1 MASPENE
8 IGFQFRGNQVRPTH
22 RQDLRDLRKGDL
34 VKSTSQKRA
43 KKTKKR
49 GPKYWIVA
57 ISTMGVLIAYC
68 PGTSHNI
75 VLGKAKLREDAAA
88 QVQQQIKFEIPSGTL
103 ESVLLAFQKTSG
115 LQVVIPN
122 DAMRSIG
129 SPGVTGLYSSEQALR
144 EILRGTGISY
154 RFSDKQTVILELQ
167 AGPASVEIRDDSRV
181 VLSSGKYT
189 EPLRDTPQTITV
201 ISKEV
206 MEEQGATTLRDV
218 LKNVPGLTIT
228 AGEGGN
234 PAGDNLTLRGF
245 SARNDI
251 FIDGVRDISPQSRD
265 PFNLEQVEVVK
276 GPGSVYTGRG
286 STGGSINLLNKTPG
300 LRRSFGGTL
309 DFGTDSTRRATA
321 DINVPFGDSVAFRM
335 NLLAHH
341 SGIAGRDVV
350 EFDRWGVAPSLTW
363 GLGKPTRA
371 TISYYKLKQD
381 NISDYGIP
389 WVPNTNNALVEFR
402 DRPAP
407 VPRNTFYGLRD
418 RDFEKLNADL
428 VTLKFEHDFND
439 GLSLRNQFRYANSSR
454 DSMATPPRF
463 ASNDSTAINREM
475 RSWQTEDKV
484 WDNQTDFIARFS
496 TGKIEH
502 ALVTGLDFTRENNT
516 RRTRTALPM
525 LTTLLNPNPG
535 DVFTG
540 TITVSPIV
548 GDITANSQA
557 VYIFDT
563 AKFGE
568 KWELTGGLRWDRFDA
583 DGITTPQGLPISR
596 VDRMLSVRA
605 GAVFKPLPEGTI
617 YATYGTSLNPS
628 LEGLSYNTANTVI
641 DPEKT
646 YTMEAGTKWGFFSG
660 RVLLSGALF
669 RVEKSNA
676 RTPGVAPLEPPQVLE
691 GEQRVDGAELSV
703 EGNITREWQ
712 VLAGYT
718 LLDSETV
725 DSRVTGEIGKGLV
738 NTPRNSFNVWST
750 YSMRSGLHFG
760 GGARFVD
767 RRFGNTINTRFV
779 DAYWTFDAMASY
791 PISKDIDLK
800 LNLFNLT
807 DAFYFDRIGGG
818 HIVPGPGRAAMLST
832 SFRF

>member
-1 MASPENE
+1 MTLKS
-8 IGFQFRGNQVRPTH
+8 
-22 RQDLRDLRKGDL
+22 RKRTR
-34 VKSTSQKRA
+34 KARR
-43 KKTKKR
+43 R
-49 GPKYWIVA
+49 GPRYWIVA
-57 ISTMGVLIAYC
+57 IGAMGALIAYC
-68 PGTSHNI
+68 PANSHNI
-75 VLGKAKLREDAAA
+75 VLGKARLDNDAA
-88 QVQQQIKFEIPSGTL
+88 VQTQPQITFNIPAGTL
-103 ESVLLAFQKTSG
+103 ESVLLVFQKSSG

-122 DAMRSIG
+122 DAMRELA
-129 SPGVTGLYSSEQALR
+129 SPGVVGRYSPEQALR

-154 RFSDKQTVILELQ
+154 RFSDKRTAILEIH
-167 AGPASVEIRDDSRV
+167 AGTEQVEVRDESRV
-181 VLSSGKYT
+181 VLSSTKYT
-189 EPLRDTPQTITV
+189 EPLLDTPQTISV

-251 FIDGVRDISPQSRD
+251 FIDGVRDLSPQSRD

-276 GPGSVYTGRG
+276 GPGSAFTGRG

-309 DFGTDSTRRATA
+309 DFGTDQTRRATA
-321 DINVPFGDSVAFRM
+321 DINIPMGDSVAFRL
-335 NLLAHH
+335 NLLGHH
-341 SGIAGRDVV
+341 SGVAGRDVV
-350 EFDRWGVAPSLTW
+350 KFERWGAAPSLTL

-381 NISDYGIP
+381 NLSDYGIP
-389 WVPNTNNALVEFR
+389 WVPVTNNALVEFR

-418 RDFEKLNADL
+418 RDFERLNSDL
-428 VTLKFEHDFND
+428 VTFRFEHDFND
-439 GLSLRNQFRYANSSR
+439 GLSLRNQLRYANSSR
-454 DSMATPPRF
+454 DSIATPPRF
-463 ASNDSTAINREM
+463 ANNNSTAINREM
-475 RSWQTEDKV
+475 RSWQTDDKV

-496 TGKIEH
+496 TGKVEH
-502 ALVTGLDFTRENNT
+502 ALVTGMDFTRENNT
-516 RRTRTALPM
+516 RGTRTAGNM
-525 LTTLLNPNPG
+525 LTTLLNPNPD

-540 TITVSPIV
+540 PITISPIV
-548 GDITANSQA
+548 GDVTANSQA
-557 VYIFDT
+557 LYLFDT
-563 AKFGE
+563 AKLGE
-568 KWELTGGLRWDRFDA
+568 KFELNGGLRWDRFDA
-583 DGITTPQGLPISR
+583 DGITTTGAPVSR

-605 GAVFKPLPEGTI
+605 GMVFKPRPEGAI
-617 YATYGTSLNPS
+617 YGSYGTSLNPS

-646 YTMEAGTKWGFFSG
+646 YTVEAGSKWGFFNG
-660 RVLLSGALF
+660 RVLLSGAIF
-669 RVEKSNA
+669 RVEKLNA
-676 RTPGVAPLEPPQVLE
+676 RTPGVLPGDPPQVLE
-691 GEQRVDGAELSV
+691 GKQRVDGAELSL
-703 EGNITREWQ
+703 EGNITKEWQ

-718 LLDSETV
+718 LLDTQTV
-725 DSRVTGEIGKGLV
+725 DSNNPAEIGKELV

-750 YSMRSGLHFG
+750 YSLRSGFHFG

-791 PISKDIDLK
+791 PISKHVDLK
-800 LNLFNLT
+800 LNLYNLT
-807 DAFYFDRIGGG
+807 DKFYFDRIGGG
-818 HIVPGPGRAAMLST
+818 HIVPGPGRVAMLST

>member
-1 MASPENE
+1 M
-8 IGFQFRGNQVRPTH
+8 G
-22 RQDLRDLRKGDL
+22 
-34 VKSTSQKRA
+34 
-43 KKTKKR
+43 
-49 GPKYWIVA
+49 
-57 ISTMGVLIAYC
+57 TMGMLIAYC
-68 PGTSHNI
+68 PAKSHRI
-75 VLGKAKLREDAAA
+75 VLGKARLPEDAAT
-88 QVQQQIKFEIPSGTL
+88 QTQQQIQFDIPAGTL
-103 ESVLLAFQKTSG
+103 ETVLVTFQKISG

-122 DAMRSIG
+122 EAMRPIA
-129 SPGVTGLYSSEQALR
+129 SPGVKGRYSPEQALR
-144 EILRGTGISY
+144 EVLRDTGISY
-154 RFSDKQTVILELQ
+154 RFSDRHTVILEIQ
-167 AGPASVEIRDDSRV
+167 AQTESVEVRDESRV
-181 VLSSGKYT
+181 VLSSTKYT
-189 EPLRDTPQTITV
+189 EPLLNTPQTINV

-206 MEEQGATTLRDV
+206 IEEQGATTLRDV
-218 LKNVPGLTIT
+218 LKNVPGLTIA

-251 FIDGVRDISPQSRD
+251 FVDGVRDLSPQSRD

-300 LRRSFGGTL
+300 FKRTFGGTL

-321 DINVPFGDSVAFRM
+321 DINTPIGDSLAFRL

-341 SGIAGRDVV
+341 SGVAGRDVV
-350 EFDRWGVAPSLTW
+350 EFDRWGVAPSLTL

-389 WVPNTNNALVEFR
+389 WVPVTNNALVEFR

-407 VPRNTFYGLRD
+407 VPRNTFYGLRS
-418 RDFEKLNADL
+418 RDFEKLNSDL
-428 VTLKFEHDFND
+428 VTFKFEHDFND
-439 GLSLRNQFRYANSSR
+439 GLSLRNQLRFSNSSR
-454 DSMATPPRF
+454 DSIATPPRF
-463 ASNDSTAINREM
+463 ANVNSTTINREM

-496 TGKIEH
+496 TGSVEH
-502 ALVTGLDFTRENNT
+502 ALVTGIDILRENNI
-516 RRTRTALPM
+516 RRTRTAGNM
-525 LTTLLNPNPG
+525 QTTLLNPNPD

-540 TITVSPIV
+540 PITLSPIV
-548 GDITANSQA
+548 GDVTANSQA
-557 VYIFDT
+557 LFLFDT
-563 AKFGE
+563 AKLGS
-568 KWELTGGLRWDRFDA
+568 KWELNGGLRWDRFDA
-583 DGITTPQGLPISR
+583 DGITITGVPVSR

-605 GAVFKPLPEGTI
+605 GAVFKPVPEGSV
-617 YATYGTSLNPS
+617 YASYGTSLNPS

-646 YTMEAGTKWGFFSG
+646 YTLEAGSKWGFFNG
-660 RVLLSGALF
+660 RMLLSGAVF
-669 RVEKSNA
+669 RVEKQNA
-676 RTPGVAPLEPPQVLE
+676 RTPGILPGDPPQVLQ
-691 GEQRVDGAELSV
+691 GKQRVDGMELSV
-703 EGNITREWQ
+703 EGNVTRDWQ

-718 LLDSETV
+718 FLDSQTV
-725 DSRVTGEIGKGLV
+725 DSNVPAEIGKELI
-738 NTPRNSFNVWST
+738 NTPPKSFNVWST
-750 YSMRSGLHFG
+750 YRLRSGLHFG

-791 PISKDIDLK
+791 PISKHIDLK
-800 LNLFNLT
+800 LNLYNLT
-807 DAFYFDRIGGG
+807 DEFYFDRIGGG
-818 HIVPGPGRAAMLST
+818 HVVPGPGRAAMLST

>member
-1 MASPENE
+1 MS
-8 IGFQFRGNQVRPTH
+8 RT
-22 RQDLRDLRKGDL
+22 LS
-34 VKSTSQKRA
+34 VKAKKQHRA
-43 KKTKKR
+43 KRR
-49 GPKYWIVA
+49 GPRYWIVA
-57 ISTMGVLIAYC
+57 ISTMGMLLAYC
-68 PGTSHNI
+68 PPNSHNV
-75 VLGKAKLREDAAA
+75 VLGKVRPDDNAASA
-88 QVQQQIKFEIPSGTL
+88 TQQQFSFDVPSGTL
-103 ESVLLAFQKTSG
+103 EAALFAFQKTSG

-122 DAMRSIG
+122 DAMRTLP
-129 SPGVTGLYSSEQALR
+129 SPGVKGTYSSEQALR

-154 RFSDKQTVILELQ
+154 RFTGKRTVLLEIH
-167 AGPASVEIRDDSRV
+167 ADPESVEVRDESRAI
-181 VLSSGKYT
+181 LSSPKYT
-189 EPLRDTPQTITV
+189 EPLLDTPQTINV

-251 FIDGVRDISPQSRD
+251 FVDGVRDLSPQSRD
-265 PFNLEQVEVVK
+265 PFNLEQVDVVK

-300 LRRSFGGTL
+300 LRRSFGATL
-309 DFGTDSTRRATA
+309 DFGTDRTRRATA
-321 DINVPFGDSVAFRM
+321 DVNLPIGDSMGFRL
-335 NLLAHH
+335 NLLGHH
-341 SGIAGRDVV
+341 SGVAGRDVV
-350 EFDRWGVAPSLTW
+350 KFDRWGVAPSFTW

-371 TISYYKLKQD
+371 TVSYYKLKQN

-389 WVPNTNNALVEFR
+389 WVPATNNVLVEFR

-418 RDFEKLNADL
+418 RDFEKLNSDL

-439 GLSLRNQFRYANSSR
+439 GLSMRNQLRYASSSR

-463 ASNDSTAINREM
+463 ANNNSTVINREM

-484 WDNQTDFIARFS
+484 WDNQTDFISRFS

-502 ALVTGLDFTRENNT
+502 ALITGVNVTREHNT
-516 RRTRTALPM
+516 RKTRTAGNM
-525 LTTLLNPNPG
+525 LTTLLDPNPD

-540 TITVSPIV
+540 PITVSPIV
-548 GDITANSQA
+548 GDVTANSQA
-557 VYIFDT
+557 LYLFDT
-563 AKFGE
+563 AKFGK
-568 KWELTGGLRWDRFDA
+568 KWELNGGLRWDRFDA
-583 DGITTPQGLPISR
+583 DGITTTGLPVSR

-605 GAVFKPLPEGTI
+605 GAVFKPRPEGTL
-617 YATYGTSLNPS
+617 YASYGTSLNPS

-646 YTMEAGTKWGFFSG
+646 YTIETGSKWAFFSG
-660 RVLLSGALF
+660 RVLLSGAIF
-669 RVEKSNA
+669 RVEKLNA
-676 RTPGVAPLEPPQVLE
+676 RTPGVLPGDPPQVLE
-691 GEQRVDGAELSV
+691 GKQRVEGAELSL
-703 EGNITREWQ
+703 EGNLTRAWQ

-718 LLDSETV
+718 LLDSTTV
-725 DSRVTGEIGKGLV
+725 DSNVPAEIGRTLV

-750 YSMRSGLHFG
+750 YRLPSGIHFG
-760 GGARFVD
+760 GGARFVG

-779 DAYWTFDAMASY
+779 NDYWTFDAMASY
-791 PISKDIDLK
+791 PISKHIDLK
-800 LNLFNLT
+800 LNIFNLT
-807 DAFYFDRIGGG
+807 DEFYFDRIGGG